1 MDDKD
6 VQGAIA
12 WMKETGLALMYPT
25 GSGDSLEALWQRWQ
39 GMSPE
44 DKQKSDAK
52 SIGLFGMGNEEHYG
66 ILQLLYV

>member
-6 VQGAIA
+6 AQSAID

-25 GSGDSLEALWQRWQ
+25 GSGESLEALWQRWQ
-39 GMSPE
+39 GMSQD

-52 SIGLFGMGNEEHYG
+52 SIELFGMANEEHHD
-66 ILQLLYV
+66 ILSLLYV

>member
-6 VQGAIA
+6 VQDAID

-39 GMSPE
+39 NMP
-44 DKQKSDAK
+44 
-52 SIGLFGMGNEEHYG
+52 
-66 ILQLLYV
+66 

>member
-6 VQGAIA
+6 AQSAID

-25 GSGDSLEALWQRWQ
+25 GSGESLEALWQRWL
-39 GMSPE
+39 GMSQE

-52 SIGLFGMGNEEHYG
+52 SIELFGMPNEEHYG
-66 ILQLLYV
+66 ILGLLYV

>member
-6 VQGAIA
+6 AQSAID

-25 GSGDSLEALWQRWQ
+25 GSGESLEALWQRWRS
-39 GMSPE
+39 MSQE

-52 SIGLFGMGNEEHYG
+52 SIELFGMANGEHYG
-66 ILQLLYV
+66 ILGLLYV